1 MRIAT
6 VGKGGSGKTTL
17 AGTLARMLASR
28 QEKILAID
36 GDPNPNLALTLGITR
51 EDAGRINFIPH
62 TVMKLEEDEAGER
75 VLKMT
80 LSQADLFQQ
89 YGSKAPDDIDLI
101 VMGHPADGTAGSG

>member
-51 EDAGRINFIPH
+51 EDAGHINFIPH
-62 TVMKLEEDEAGER
+62 TKDNTTWQKMQIGEK
-75 VLKMT
+75 VNIEI
-80 LSQADLFQQ
+80 
-89 YGSKAPDDIDLI
+89 DILARYVDRIL
-101 VMGHPADGTAGSG
+101 GSGK

>member
-28 QEKILAID
+28 QGKILAID

-51 EDAGRINFIPH
+51 EATGRINFIPH
-62 TVMKLEEDEAGER
+62 TVMKLEEDESGER
-75 VLKMT
+75 VLKMA
-80 LSQADLFQQ
+80 LSQSELFQQ
-89 YGSKAPDDIDLI
+89 YGTKAPDGIDLI

>member
-51 EDAGRINFIPH
+51 EDAGRIKFIPH